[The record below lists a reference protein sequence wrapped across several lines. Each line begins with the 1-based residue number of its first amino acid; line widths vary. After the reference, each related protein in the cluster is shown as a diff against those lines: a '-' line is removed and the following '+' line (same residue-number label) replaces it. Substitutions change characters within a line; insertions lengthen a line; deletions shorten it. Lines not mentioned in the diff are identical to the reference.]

1 MLHNTRRRFQLLISH
16 FQSSLLRHFLS
27 NKLGTYNKERVR
39 GTTFFKYIESSLA
52 CLPCTSHLLPSDQL
66 EANIHTRPAPA
77 SQAGPRCCSRANSRE
92 NCKNSFCLSA
102 PPKPGPS
109 PPRSQHWST
118 AAVRCPYCGAVL
130 LAAPRVLLSIE
141 NILAANSKFEV
152 TEKFAGRG
160 THYIDVKS
168 GYRYS

>member
-16 FQSSLLRHFLS
+16 FHTSLLRHFLS
-27 NKLGTYNKERVR
+27 NKLSTYNNGRVW
-39 GTTFFKYIESSLA
+39 GPSSNIESSLA

-77 SQAGPRCCSRANSRE
+77 SQAGPPCCSRANNRE

-118 AAVRCPYCGAVL
+118 AAVRCPYRGAVL
-130 LAAPRVLLSIE
+130 LAARITQHREYFGGKFYTGKE
-141 NILAANSKFEV
+141 NTK
-152 TEKFAGRG
+152 
-160 THYIDVKS
+160 
-168 GYRYS
+168 YRELCW